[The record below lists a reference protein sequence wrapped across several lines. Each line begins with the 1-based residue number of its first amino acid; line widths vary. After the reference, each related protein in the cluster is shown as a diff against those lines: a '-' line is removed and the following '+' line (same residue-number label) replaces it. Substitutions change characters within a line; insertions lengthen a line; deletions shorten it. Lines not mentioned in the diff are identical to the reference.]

1 MKSIR
6 PTIKF
11 SALLLLALTL
21 HVLAH
26 SLVLPRFGLTSVQQQ
41 AAYSASLADS
51 DSEEQEHQGDFKP
64 PKHSFIDYSNFFS
77 ANCLLPVYDPEVSRL
92 LSYEPYQALPTV
104 YLEIHVP
111 PDCLA

>member
-11 SALLLLALTL
+11 SVLLLALTL
-21 HVLAH
+21 HVLGH
-26 SLVLPRFGLTSVQQQ
+26 SLVLPRLELTTVQQQ

-51 DSEEQEHQGDFKP
+51 DREEQKHQGDFKP

-77 ANCLLPVYDPEVSRL
+77 SNCLLPVYDPEVSRL
-92 LSYEPYQALPTV
+92 LAYEPYQALPTV
-104 YLEIHVP
+104 YLEIPVP